1 MRLTSVATW
10 PPSLAAPLSLQ
21 AQEWASAEAAEVGFS
36 THFQPE
42 WGGGRL
48 LVLLPT
54 LVEAGIASWD
64 PRARVT
70 WGRQMGCEVLCGPVS
85 PEFPVY
91 WVTAHAAVG
100 GGIISW
106 PRNFDT
112 LQKETQDWEAVE
124 SQEGKDGRR
133 ESP

>member
-1 MRLTSVATW
+1 
-10 PPSLAAPLSLQ
+10 
-21 AQEWASAEAAEVGFS
+21 
-36 THFQPE
+36 
-42 WGGGRL
+42 
-48 LVLLPT
+48 
-54 LVEAGIASWD
+54 
-64 PRARVT
+64 
-70 WGRQMGCEVLCGPVS
+70 MGCEVLCGPDP

-91 WVTAHAAVG
+91 WVRAHAAVG

-112 LQKETQDWEAVE
+112 LQRETQDWEAVE